1 LIDIYEIIG
10 GMDMSYTIRSVSG
23 TMSNWDTRKVIDL
36 MVNEVERRFEEKGIE
51 NVVVDYKSIH
61 DGLLIEDD
69 TIGYRLK
76 SLEDCDMVIM
86 DISQVD
92 SSIYFTLGLL
102 IGKLLNS
109 GMGKT
114 KIYLLSDD
122 EGFDPSSHEI
132 LTVYILLKG
141 LVKVVPFQVVG
152 DKVEITESN
161 WLDLL

>member
-1 LIDIYEIIG
+1 
-10 GMDMSYTIRSVSG
+10 MSYTIRSVSG
-23 TMSNWDTRKVIDL
+23 TMSDWDTRKVIDL

-51 NVVVDYKSIH
+51 NVDVDYKSFN
-61 DGLLIEDD
+61 DGLLIDDD
-69 TIGYRLK
+69 TIEYRLK

-102 IGKLLNS
+102 IGKLMNS

-114 KIYLLSDD
+114 KIYLLSND

-132 LTVYILLKG
+132 LTVYMLLKD

-152 DKVEITESN
+152 DKVEITESD
-161 WLDLL
+161 WLELL